1 VTPLALGLELILG
14 VTALALLIPVTV
26 IFAEIVLALAYDER
40 SATIETGDRRR
51 LAVLVPAH
59 DEASIIASTLRSV
72 VPQLTQNDTLL
83 VVADNC
89 SDETA
94 AVATKEGA
102 EVIVRSDP
110 LRRGKGYALDY
121 GVRHL
126 ERGGHGPPDVVVIV
140 DADCQISFG
149 AIDRLSRMCART
161 LRPVQAMYLMHAAG
175 HAAGHAGIRMRIA
188 EFAWMIK
195 NKVRP
200 LGLHYLGL
208 PCQLMGTGM
217 AFPWS
222 CLSTA
227 DLASGHIVEDMQLGV
242 DFALAGSAPL
252 FCPGALVTSTFPS
265 SEQGIAS
272 QRVRWEHGHL
282 GVIVGETTHLIAL
295 ALRRFNGALLV
306 FALDLCVPPIA
317 LLVLLLTT
325 VWSASAA
332 LYFFLHV
339 RVPIAIST
347 FAFLLLAL
355 GISLAW
361 RKYGRHILSLGD
373 LVRAGTYV
381 FWKIPLYARFLAHRQ
396 SEWVRSKRDDDSR

>member
-1 VTPLALGLELILG
+1 MTPLALGLEFILG
-14 VTALALLIPVTV
+14 ATALALLIPVTV
-26 IFAEIVLALAYDER
+26 LFAEILLALAYDER
-40 SATIETGDRRR
+40 SATTETGERRR

-59 DEASIIASTLRSV
+59 DEALIIASTLRSV
-72 VPQLTQNDTLL
+72 VPQLTPNDTLL

-89 SDETA
+89 SDETE

-110 LRRGKGYALDY
+110 VRRGKGYALDY

-126 ERGGHGPPDVVVIV
+126 ERGWNGPPDIVIIV
-140 DADCQISFG
+140 DADCQVSVG

-161 LRPVQAMYLMHAAG
+161 LHPIQAMYVMHAAE
-175 HAAGHAGIRMRIA
+175 HAGIRMRIA
-188 EFAWMIK
+188 EFAWTIK

-222 CLSTA
+222 CISTA
-227 DLASGHIVEDMQLGV
+227 NLASGHIVEDMQLGV
-242 DFALAGSAPL
+242 DFALAGTAPL

-265 SEQGIAS
+265 SEQGITS

-282 GVIVGETTHLIAL
+282 GVIAGETTHLLAL
-295 ALRRFNGALLV
+295 ALRKFNGALLV
-306 FALDLCVPPIA
+306 FALDLSVPPIA
-317 LLVLLLTT
+317 LLTLLLTM
-325 VWSASAA
+325 VWSASAG
-332 LYFFLHV
+332 LYFVLHI
-339 RVPIAIST
+339 RVPIIIST

-355 GISLAW
+355 GISFAW

-373 LVRAGTYV
+373 LARAGTYV
-381 FWKIPLYARFLAHRQ
+381 LWKIPLYARFLAHRQ
-396 SEWVRSKRDDDSR
+396 SEWVRSKRDEDSR